1 MEFTYKFISF
11 FVFGLEVAS
20 PLLISLAILI
30 TLFGQIVGARESWNK
45 FDSLYWAFITATTV
59 GYGDIRPLKRLSKFL
74 SVLIALTGMI
84 FTGMIVAVAINAATI
99 AFSSLNDMAE
109 MKAKIEAIQ

>member
-11 FVFGLEVAS
+11 FFFGLELAS
-20 PLLISLAILI
+20 PLLILLAILI
-30 TLFGQIVGARESWNK
+30 ILFGQIVGARESWNK

-59 GYGDIRPLKRLSKFL
+59 GYGDIRPMQRLSKTF

-84 FTGMIVAVAINAATI
+84 FTGMIVALAINAASI
-99 AFSSLNDMAE
+99 AFSSVNDE
-109 MKAKIEAIQ
+109 TEVKAKIEKIQ